1 MSDLMNV
8 SSNPHIRSKVSTD
21 KIMLC
26 VILALMPATGFG
38 IYNFGIRAL
47 YVVLISIA
55 SCVLTELI
63 FELITKKEI
72 TITDLSAVVTGLLL
86 GLNLPVNVPFYLPV
100 LGGIFAIFVVKML
113 FGGIGQNFM
122 NPALAGRCFLV
133 ISFPAAMTNFTCD
146 AYTGATP
153 LTMLKNG
160 EQFNALDMV
169 IGRTGGTIGETSMIA
184 LLIGACFLLLL
195 GVINLRVPA
204 AYIISLIVFV
214 GLFGKHGFDT
224 YYLCGHLA
232 GGGLMIGAW
241 FMATDYATRPV
252 TKAGQIVYGIILG
265 LLTGVFRIFGSS
277 AEGVSFAIILGNLLV
292 PLIEKVTYPKP
303 FGKGGEH
310 R

>member
-1 MSDLMNV
+1 
-8 SSNPHIRSKVSTD
+8 
-21 KIMLC
+21 MLC

-55 SCVLTELI
+55 SCVLTELV
-63 FELITKKEI
+63 FELITKREI
-72 TITDLSAVVTGLLL
+72 TISDLSAVVTGLLL
-86 GLNLPVNVPFYLPV
+86 GLNLPVNVPFYLPI

-204 AYIISLIVFV
+204 AYIVSLIVFV

-224 YYLCGHLA
+224 
-232 GGGLMIGAW
+232 
-241 FMATDYATRPV
+241 
-252 TKAGQIVYGIILG
+252 
-265 LLTGVFRIFGSS
+265 
-277 AEGVSFAIILGNLLV
+277 
-292 PLIEKVTYPKP
+292 
-303 FGKGGEH
+303 
-310 R
+310 